1 MIDISDLIKLDN
13 QVKELKTR
21 YFNELEKNPKYSLE
35 IDPENKYNFPE
46 DQKKFLKYYVEYKSL
61 PVAAEFAEIDMNMAR
76 SYYLS
81 YNSQQEIRRINL
93 AQYQRQF
100 ATRLIS
106 LEEIG
111 GYLTALLI
119 DEVPTGDRLKPTD
132 KLKVTQMLI
141 DLNKMIIDSFQN
153 PSTIMAKDIDIE
165 IKNLSISTLEQ
176 LIKTNEKMKDKNNII
191 YDIDA
196 DESLSIEEKAYLS
209 TLSTK
214 ELLNLIETRGE

>member
-1 MIDISDLIKLDN
+1 M
-13 QVKELKTR
+13 
-21 YFNELEKNPKYSLE
+21 
-35 IDPENKYNFPE
+35 
-46 DQKKFLKYYVEYKSL
+46 
-61 PVAAEFAEIDMNMAR
+61 
-76 SYYLS
+76 
-81 YNSQQEIRRINL
+81 
-93 AQYQRQF
+93 
-100 ATRLIS
+100 IS

-165 IKNLSISTLEQ
+165 INNLSISTLEQ

-214 ELLNLIETRGE
+214 ELLNLIETRGEEESDKQ